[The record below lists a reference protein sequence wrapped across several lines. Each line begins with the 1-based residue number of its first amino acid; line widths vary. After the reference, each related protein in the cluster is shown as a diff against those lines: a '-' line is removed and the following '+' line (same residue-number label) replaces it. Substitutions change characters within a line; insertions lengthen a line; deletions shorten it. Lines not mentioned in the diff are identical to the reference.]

1 MQKLRFGL
9 QAGAL
14 GGRATGAPAGVA
26 ATSRS
31 SADEWRTRE
40 DAQQGRGPQSVQ
52 DVLRGPAPRP
62 SAAPGALWPRR
73 SGPGGRASLQPS
85 VPRAAG
91 CSRAAHGARAR
102 ALGVAQ
108 LPVSHHV
115 SPPLSPADQPPGP
128 GGKTA
133 HAPGA
138 AARVTSVS
146 TGNLCAE
153 VGAWPL
159 GRPPPAMLT
168 APTHAALPPRV
179 SVVRRSRVSNVLVF
193 NVKVRCMSFK
203 FISLGQRRSLLFSDG
218 TKLWL
223 LTQLSDLCAVF

>member
-62 SAAPGALWPRR
+62 SAAPGALAVTLRPRR
-73 SGPGGRASLQPS
+73 EGEPAALSASCGRMQPCGTWCPRSGSGRGSASR
-85 VPRAAG
+85 VT
-91 CSRAAHGARAR
+91 SR
-102 ALGVAQ
+102 
-108 LPVSHHV
+108 LP
-115 SPPLSPADQPPGP
+115 PPLSPADQPPGP

-153 VGAWPL
+153 VGAWPH